1 MRVPIKYI
9 ASSGREYSLMSNG
22 VRQKNANYHTWNWE
36 VEGTKLQNG
45 VRVAGFSR
53 EPANYETEL
62 YISGG
67 EAQRQRFINALHDDF
82 ENDVRSN
89 KEGTLIWGTHYI

>member
-1 MRVPIKYI
+1 MRVPIKYV

-36 VEGTKLQNG
+36 VEGTKLQYG
-45 VRVAGFSR
+45 VRVADFSR

-62 YISGG
+62 YI
-67 EAQRQRFINALHDDF
+67 
-82 ENDVRSN
+82 
-89 KEGTLIWGTHYI
+89 